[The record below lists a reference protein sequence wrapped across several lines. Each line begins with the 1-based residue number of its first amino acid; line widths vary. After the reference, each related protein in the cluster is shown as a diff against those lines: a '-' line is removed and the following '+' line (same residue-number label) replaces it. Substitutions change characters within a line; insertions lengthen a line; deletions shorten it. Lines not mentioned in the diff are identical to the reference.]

1 MTLTSPTVIRATA
14 AAGTAAETAC
24 LPCGYHSGPGEIDTV
39 YVLDVDGLIM
49 VWNTSYYAGTPAED
63 VAELEAIVQSAS
75 FGE

>member
-1 MTLTSPTVIRATA
+1 MQAIA
-14 AAGTAAETAC
+14 
-24 LPCGYHSGPGEIDTV
+24 SGFGEIDTI

-49 VWNTSYYAGTPAED
+49 VWNTNYYAGTPAED

>member
-1 MTLTSPTVIRATA
+1 MS
-14 AAGTAAETAC
+14 
-24 LPCGYHSGPGEIDTV
+24 PCGYHSGPGEIDTI
-39 YVLDVDGLIM
+39 YILDVDGPIM